1 MNDEDFISKFFFLY
15 TSASKSDFDIGIVY
29 PEKMDLYN
37 ILEEE
42 DDNIR
47 ILSKKLINY
56 AIFNSS
62 SKKQEQDKPEPFE
75 FKDPNKVIPSYLYA
89 KILLNLYG
97 SDTVINRFSLGLAIE
112 VSEKN
117 LPLLIKYKSRDEYQ
131 DNIES
136 FKKFLDYISI
146 LCCPGIKLKASM
158 NPIIYMPVP
167 FFLKYA
173 PSSPSWNLIL
183 FDVNKGYVTLDT
195 PSIQRFFREVIFD
208 IILRSVNGNMPT
220 PTDSIMNNKK
230 FIEDSQFISG
240 LNNKYKQMEAE
251 NILSIDKSA
260 YPPCIVHI
268 LMDMGM
274 HGDVNKIRNVSH
286 FGRFT
291 IATFFNHFGLTAEQI
306 TEYFKLLPDFNRHFT
321 LYQVKQIKE
330 RNYEIP
336 KCDSLKTNNL
346 CYSEEDH
353 LCERVSHPMEF
364 YKRKYMAKHGKEVED
379 KHEE

>member
-15 TSASKSDFDIGIVY
+15 NSKLDFDIGMVY

-37 ILEEE
+37 ILGEEE
-42 DDNIR
+42 DNIR
-47 ILSKKLINY
+47 ILSKKLITY

-97 SDTVINRFSLGLAIE
+97 SDAVINRFSLGLAIE
-112 VSEKN
+112 ISEN
-117 LPLLIKYKSRDEYQ
+117 NIPLLIKEYRSLHK
-131 DNIES
+131 ES
-136 FKKFLDYISI
+136 FRNFIKYIST
-146 LCCPGIKLKASM
+146 LCCQGIKLKEST
-158 NPIIYMPVP
+158 NPIIYVP
-167 FFLKYA
+167 IPSFLKYA
-173 PSSPSWNLIL
+173 PSSQSWNLLL
-183 FDVNKGYVTLDT
+183 FDVDKGYVILDNFR
-195 PSIQRFFREVIFD
+195 IQRFFREVIFD
-208 IILRSVNGNMPT
+208 IILRSVKGNMPT
-220 PTDSIMNNKK
+220 PTDVIMNNKK
-230 FIEDSQFISG
+230 FIEDSHFISD
-240 LNNKYKQMEAE
+240 LNNKYKQIEAE

-274 HGDVNKIRNVSH
+274 YGDVKKIHNVSH

-291 IATFFNHFGLTAEQI
+291 IATFFNHFGLTIEQI
-306 TEYFKLLPDFNRHFT
+306 TDYYKLLPDFNRQFT

-346 CYSEEDH
+346 CYSEEDR

-364 YKRKYMAKHGKEVED
+364 YKKRYMAKHGKEVEE
-379 KHEE
+379 KNEE